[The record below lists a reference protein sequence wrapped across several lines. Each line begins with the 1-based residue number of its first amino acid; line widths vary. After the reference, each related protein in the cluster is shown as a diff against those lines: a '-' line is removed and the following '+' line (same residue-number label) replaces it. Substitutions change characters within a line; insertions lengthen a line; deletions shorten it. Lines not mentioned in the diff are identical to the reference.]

1 MTLLDSYNTLTNIN
15 INGKKYLYFDL
26 NKISDKFNVNLQN
39 IPASI
44 KVLLENKYMKTGN

>member
-26 NKISDKFNVNLQN
+26 NKLSDNLKVNLQ
-39 IPASI
+39 
-44 KVLLENKYMKTGN
+44 